1 MWFGMPLAHSG
12 SSTVTCAHLRVPVS
26 NFMAG
31 AEFTDGEEVR
41 GDDERGGRA
50 VITAAAEAS
59 HAAEC
64 LEVLADPSRWV
75 DSPEDLAL
83 LEDYRRAINAAFPKA
98 LTARGSG
105 QARTGT
111 AAASQ
116 AAAAQARASPGSRA
130 ALATAAVLDAQAAER
145 DSLRSRMLALERQ
158 VAFLRIELA
167 ASRDREGVLRGAL
180 ATAEADRDLAVAEA
194 PRRTL
199 VDRVLFRSR
208 TGERFHLTDQCGHCG
223 TEPVP
228 LTLCLIC
235 RQRAGW

>member
-1 MWFGMPLAHSG
+1 MRPPGPRLVF
-12 SSTVTCAHLRVPVS
+12 VS
-26 NFMAG
+26 
-31 AEFTDGEEVR
+31 D
-41 GDDERGGRA
+41 
-50 VITAAAEAS
+50 
-59 HAAEC
+59 
-64 LEVLADPSRWV
+64 LW
-75 DSPEDLAL
+75 LAL
-83 LEDYRRAINAAFPKA
+83 LEDYRQAIEAAFPKA
-98 LTARGSG
+98 PTARGSG
-105 QARTGT
+105 QARTSG

-116 AAAAQARASPGSRA
+116 AAAPQARASLGSRA

-145 DSLRSRMLALERQ
+145 KPLRSRMLALERQ

-167 ASRDREGVLRGAL
+167 ASPDREGVLRGAL

-223 TEPVP
+223 MEPVP

-235 RQRAGW
+235 KQRAGW